1 MPDESGNASLSG
13 VSDMNQPKHL
23 AASIR
28 QRLLNYAQAQG
39 EDFNLVL
46 TRYAIERFLYRLE
59 QSEVAERFILKGA
72 MLFIL
77 WSNEPHRTT
86 KDLDLLCRG
95 DNSIAELEQVFRELC
110 VLEVQADGL
119 DFTAATVKGELI
131 KADREYPGVRIRLR
145 AFIMGTPTQINL
157 QIDVGFGDVVTP
169 SPQLM
174 RLPVLLADLP
184 APELY
189 SYNKE
194 TAIAEKFEA
203 MVTLGMGNTRMK
215 DFYDLWYLAEH
226 FTFEGELLSRAIVA
240 TFNRRRTKLPTDVPL
255 ALTAEFATDEVKQKQ
270 WRAFIR
276 KGKLQSNDRD
286 LTQVVSLL
294 YDFLMPVVAEIVEG
308 GEFCQVWS
316 PDLQWHFSDLA

>member
-1 MPDESGNASLSG
+1 MS
-13 VSDMNQPKHL
+13 QPKHL

-46 TRYAIERFLYRLE
+46 TRYGIERLLYRLE
-59 QSEVAERFILKGA
+59 QSDVADRFILKGA

-95 DNSIAELEQVFRELC
+95 DNSIAELERVFRELC
-110 VLEVQADGL
+110 TLEVQADGL
-119 DFTAATVKGELI
+119 DFAADTVKGELI
-131 KADREYPGVRIRLR
+131 KADREYPGVRIRLT
-145 AFIMGTPTQINL
+145 AFITGTPTRINL
-157 QIDVGFGDVVTP
+157 QVDVGFGDVVTP
-169 SPQLM
+169 SPQRM

-189 SYNKE
+189 SYNRE
-194 TAIAEKFEA
+194 TALAEKFEA

-226 FTFEGELLSRAIVA
+226 FSFEGELLSRAIVA
-240 TFNRRRTKLPTDVPL
+240 TFERRRTPLPTRVPL

-276 KGKLQSNDRD
+276 KGKLQSKERD
-286 LTQVVSLL
+286 LTQVVLL
-294 YDFLMPVVAEIVEG
+294 LHDFLMPVVGAMLEG
-308 GEFCQVWS
+308 GEFHQVWS
-316 PDLQWHFSDLA
+316 IDLQWHSPDLA